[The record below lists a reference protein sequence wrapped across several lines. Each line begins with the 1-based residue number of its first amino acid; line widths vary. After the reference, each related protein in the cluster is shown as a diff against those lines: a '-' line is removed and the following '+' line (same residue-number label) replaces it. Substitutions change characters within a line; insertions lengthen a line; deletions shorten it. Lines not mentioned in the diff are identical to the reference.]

1 MLIQKIEAFFA
12 GLEAMGLNLPMV
24 VLVPLIMVLTI
35 AGTVILVKS
44 IQWIICLVFR
54 DRGRKFVDGFTD
66 WTSHVEEYTKNV
78 GERTKHVDEHTKNL

>member
-1 MLIQKIEAFFA
+1 MKEATNMLIQKIEAFFA

-35 AGTVILVKS
+35 AGAVILVKS

-66 WTSHVEEYTKNV
+66 WTSHV
-78 GERTKHVDEHTKNL
+78 DDHTKNL